1 MPRYGNARVFSTD
14 RGLTG
19 QHGALARA
27 GCVVIREEKVSGA
40 SRQGREELCTLMSF
54 LRAGDALVVTR
65 VDRLTRSVS
74 DLQDIV
80 RGLRTKQATLVA
92 TEQPVDTST
101 AAGTGF
107 LDMPGVSAAFETD
120 LRRERPMEGI
130 AKAKARGVYEGHKP
144 AVDADRV
151 RGLRAREPG
160 PVAIAAEVGASLSTA
175 WRELEAGSV

>member
-1 MPRYGNARVFSTD
+1 MPRYGHARVASTD
-14 RGLTG
+14 QDLTLQRGVLP
-19 QHGALARA
+19 RA
-27 GCVVIREEKVSGA
+27 GCVVVCEEKVPGA
-40 SRQGREELCTLMSF
+40 SRQRREELRTLLSF
-54 LRAGDALVVTR
+54 LRAGDELVVTR
-65 VDRLTRSVS
+65 VDRLARSVG
-74 DLQDIV
+74 DLPDIV
-80 RGLRTKQATLVA
+80 REFRARDVALVA

-151 RGLRAREPG
+151 RGLRARKPG
-160 PVAIAAEVGASLSTA
+160 PVAIAAQVGASRSTA
-175 WRELEAGSV
+175 WRVLEAG